1 MSVLHTP
8 PNPGRLTLARFGRKS
23 AQQDVV
29 RGEPELRA
37 LYCGVAHTA
46 GFEDPAPAFDVLKAD
61 VGRRW
66 VEPRRV
72 DAAPLYYCDIA

>member
-8 PNPGRLTLARFGRKS
+8 PNPGRAHLGEVRAELAE
-23 AQQDVV
+23 QDVV